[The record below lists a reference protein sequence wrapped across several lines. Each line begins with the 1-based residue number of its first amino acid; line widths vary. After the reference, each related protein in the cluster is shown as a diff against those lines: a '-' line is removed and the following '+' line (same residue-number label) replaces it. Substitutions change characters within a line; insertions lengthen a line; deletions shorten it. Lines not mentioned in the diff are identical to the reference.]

1 MKTPQK
7 SNIPFE
13 DQFNADLKKNWVPQN
28 HSFENN
34 LAQFSAKQISLK
46 DGFLL
51 LKLSEK
57 RNGIKKYSGAE
68 LRSKQSFL
76 YGKFEVRMKAAA
88 AEGLV
93 TAFFLYLPNSLNN
106 TEIDVEIS
114 GKYPNRVTLNHWVN
128 ATSHDVDINL
138 PFDTTADFHDYVI
151 IWEPNKLS
159 WQVDGKLIYST
170 NTAIPNQAMPIIFN
184 LWASKSVSWV
194 GHVNPAQ
201 LPATAMIDFVRYYP
215 YTNTL

>member
-1 MKTPQK
+1 MKIYQP
-7 SNIPFE
+7 SNTFFE
-13 DQFNADLKKNWVPQN
+13 DKFDSDFRKNWVSQN
-28 HSFENN
+28 HTFENN

-46 DGFLL
+46 DGFLTL
-51 LKLSEK
+51 QLSEK
-57 RNGIKKYSGAE
+57 RNGLKRYSGAE
-68 LRSKQSFL
+68 LRSKQTFL
-76 YGKFEVRMKAAA
+76 YGRFEVRMKAAA

-114 GKYPNRVTLNHWVN
+114 GKYPKKVTLNHWVN
-128 ATSHDVDINL
+128 AASHDVEIDL
-138 PFDTTADFHDYVI
+138 PFDTTTDFHDYVI

-159 WQVDGKLIYST
+159 WEVDGKVIYST

-184 LWASKSVSWV
+184 LWASKSVNWV
-194 GHVNPAQ
+194 GNVNSAQ
-201 LPATAMIDFVRYYP
+201 LPATAMIDFIRYYP